1 MKQRI
6 SYIFTGVKETCTGC
20 GACIHVC
27 KHHALS
33 MKADN
38 EGFLFPQMDV
48 SKCVGC
54 GLCDMICPSVRNHQE
69 NEEWS
74 QHCYIATTGKK
85 EYYKESASIGICT
98 MLSHYVISQ
107 KGHVFGAY
115 LDETSWTAYHIK
127 VTDKSGVDKIRN
139 SKYLQSSTG
148 DTFMEVKNLL
158 TNGDTVFYIGTPC
171 QIAGLK
177 AFLHREYENLYTVD
191 IICHGVFSPKLMKY
205 EVEYWEK
212 IFRGQLH
219 NFRFRSKR
227 VYKHVNGGM
236 VNFDLIEGSRFK
248 HIERFA
254 GSSPTYRCYAYSGDG
269 NNYNLRLSC
278 YNCTFKSL
286 KRYADI
292 TVGDPWFIKNQNIS
306 NPKLRSDNVIRSL
319 YSVNTAKGNKLART
333 IRNIISEEEIAVKDA
348 FCQPAVV
355 PSRRDIPFLREEL
368 YSKIDTTDYGS
379 LVESLLSCD
388 LNGAHAC
395 FVKDYRKKC
404 IKTKIRKLIK
414 LLHLKW

>member
-6 SYIFTGVKETCTGC
+6 SYIFTGAKETCTGC
-20 GACIHVC
+20 SACVHVC

-33 MKADN
+33 MRTDN
-38 EGFLFPQMDV
+38 DGFMFPQMDV
-48 SKCVGC
+48 DRCVEC
-54 GLCDMICPSVRNHQE
+54 GLCDMICPSVGNHQE
-69 NEEWS
+69 NEESS
-74 QHCYIATTGKK
+74 QHCYVATTDKK

-98 MLSHYVISQ
+98 MLSHSFISHG
-107 KGHVFGAY
+107 GHVFGAY
-115 LDETSWTAYHIK
+115 LDETSWTAYHID
-127 VTDKSGVDKIRN
+127 VTDKAGIEKIRN
-139 SKYLQSSTG
+139 SKYLQSSTE
-148 DTFMEVKNLL
+148 DTFMEVKELL
-158 TNGDTVFYIGTPC
+158 NNGDSVLYIGTPC

-177 AFLHREYENLYTVD
+177 SFLHKEYENLYTVD

-205 EVEYWEK
+205 EVNYWEK
-212 IFRGQLH
+212 MYHGQLH

-236 VNFDLIEGSRFK
+236 VNFEITKNRRIS

-292 TVGDPWFIKNQNIS
+292 TVGDPWFIQ
-306 NPKLRSDNVIRSL
+306 NPKINNPRLRSNNVIRSL
-319 YSVNTAKGNKLART
+319 YSVNTTKGDKLAKE
-333 IRNIISEEEIAVKDA
+333 IRSLILEEEIAVEDA

-355 PSRRDIPFLREEL
+355 PSRRDIPLLREEL
-368 YSKIDTTDYGS
+368 YSKIDTTDYGA
-379 LVESLLSCD
+379 LVENLLSCD
-388 LNGAHAC
+388 LNRAHTS
-395 FVKDYRKKC
+395 FVKKYKRMC
-404 IKTKIRKLIK
+404 IKIK
-414 LLHLKW
+414 VRRLFKWLHLK